1 MDLYV
6 VLGVRHGAS
15 DLEIKRAYR
24 RLARRYHPDINPGD
38 REAAER
44 FRQILDAY
52 ETLTDPERRVRYE
65 AGAAAHGQAP
75 RRPTGFEGFDF
86 SARAVDYSASF
97 GDLFAEVLNE
107 RATRPPE
114 RERGVDLHQEVALTF
129 QESLTGAV
137 RVLTVTRRESCASCA
152 GTGKARVAPR
162 PCGVCAGSGT
172 VQAARGH
179 MIFSQACRTCA
190 GSGTAPPS
198 ACPAC
203 SGAGQE
209 TRAEAVSI
217 RIPAGIHDEERVR
230 VSGKGHAGVAGGPP
244 GDLFVTVHVAG
255 DAKFRREGDELH
267 LVVPIAVHE
276 AALGTRLEI
285 VSFDGPAK
293 LRIPPGTQS
302 GQRFRVRERGAP
314 STRTGL
320 RGDLI
325 VEVQLM
331 LPSVLDERSK
341 ELLREFGR
349 LNGDSV
355 RERW

>member
-52 ETLTDPERRVRYE
+52 ETLTDPERRLRYE
-65 AGAAAHGQAP
+65 AGATAP
-75 RRPTGFEGFDF
+75 GHARRPTGFEGFDF

-114 RERGVDLHQEVALTF
+114 RERGVDLHQEVSLTF
-129 QESLTGAV
+129 QESLGGAI

-152 GTGKARVAPR
+152 GSGRARVAPR

-198 ACPAC
+198 SCTDCA
-203 SGAGQE
+203 GTGQE

-217 RIPAGIHDEERVR
+217 RIPPGIHDGERVR
-230 VSGKGHAGVAGGPP
+230 VSGDRKS
-244 GDLFVTVHVAG
+244 
-255 DAKFRREGDELH
+255 
-267 LVVPIAVHE
+267 
-276 AALGTRLEI
+276 TRLN
-285 VSFDGPAK
+285 S
-293 LRIPPGTQS
+293 S
-302 GQRFRVRERGAP
+302 H
-314 STRTGL
+314 
-320 RGDLI
+320 
-325 VEVQLM
+325 
-331 LPSVLDERSK
+331 
-341 ELLREFGR
+341 
-349 LNGDSV
+349 
-355 RERW
+355 